1 MSDHD
6 SVVPSNG
13 STRHPAS
20 ELQNLMLATDVVE
33 SFLQEIATFAAT
45 ALGGAISA
53 SITISREG
61 RPVTVASSDAHAAQ
75 FDEVQYSQF
84 EGPCLTAMYTGQSI
98 LMDDLAKDS
107 RFRRYSPQA
116 LALGVRSS
124 LSLSLPLSGGDRTV
138 GALNLYA
145 RHIGGFGAVEQADA
159 ELFAGDVSR
168 ALNLAIRLAHQVE
181 MSEELRVALKARTLI
196 DQTLGIIMSQRLCDA
211 DAAMAILNADSLELD
226 AEPLVRAAQILSAV
240 SIPPGGGA
248 RPAQN

>member
-1 MSDHD
+1 MSDD
-6 SVVPSNG
+6 TPVVPSNG
-13 STRHPAS
+13 ATRHPAS

-33 SFLQEIATFAAT
+33 SFLQEIATSAAS

-53 SITISREG
+53 SVTISREG

-98 LMDDLAKDS
+98 LMDDLAKDG
-107 RFRRYSPQA
+107 RFRRYSPRA

-124 LSLSLPLSGGDRTV
+124 LSLPLNGTDRTV

-145 RHIGGFGAVEQADA
+145 RNVGGFGAVEQADA
-159 ELFAGDVSR
+159 HLFAGDVSR
-168 ALNLAIRLAHQVE
+168 ALNLAIRLAYQVE
-181 MSEELRVALKARTLI
+181 MAEELRAALQSRTLI
-196 DQTLGIIMSQRLCDA
+196 DQTLGIIMSQRLCNA
-211 DAAMAILNADSLELD
+211 DAAMAILSADSLALD
-226 AEPLVRAAQILSAV
+226 IKPLVRAAQILSEV
-240 SIPPGGGA
+240 SIPPGSGG